1 MNYVQRLETVHRMR
15 PAAGIA
21 LAVVA
26 CAAIA
31 ASDDEHREH
40 AAHEHGHGTL
50 DIVLE
55 GEELLIELRIPAV
68 NVVGFEHAPGDDS
81 EREAVREALVPFG
94 DAASVFVLP
103 AKAECEVEEVEARIH
118 GMAHEDEHED
128 EHEGE
133 HEGEGHEDDERRH
146 GSDGHEEHED
156 DEHGSETG
164 TEAHSELLATYR
176 FHCHEPEALDRI
188 DVHAFEHLRDAE
200 EIDVRVVTPVAQ
212 RAMELH
218 PDSTVIELSP

>member
-1 MNYVQRLETVHRMR
+1 MNYLQRFETVHRMR
-15 PAAGIA
+15 LAAGSA

-31 ASDDEHREH
+31 ASDGEHREH

-94 DAASVFVLP
+94 DAASVIGLP

-128 EHEGE
+128 DGR
-133 HEGEGHEDDERRH
+133 HEGEGHEDDEH
-146 GSDGHEEHED
+146 GDDEHGD
-156 DEHGSETG
+156 DEHGSDSG

-176 FHCHEPEALDRI
+176 FHCHEPERLDRI
-188 DVHAFEHLRDAE
+188 DVRAFEHLRDAE
-200 EIDVRVVTPVAQ
+200 EIDVRVVTPAAQ